1 MSGLGR
7 SNLIDASPSFSDSQE
22 DSDEG
27 QSWIEWW
34 THLKGNEFLCEV
46 SEEFLRDDSNLYGF
60 PSKVI
65 LLKFSLLAVDVSNMF
80 FGAIITLSSFG
91 FHAPPQI
98 PFYPYA
104 INIILDDDPDIN
116 DQELDGQQQV
126 HSGYGFAILLFPVVL
141 SLSVFSPLGLG
152 FGGERCRDFVRPR
165 SFSFYNYKQGS

>member
-1 MSGLGR
+1 MSFFAR
-7 SNLIDASPSFSDSQE
+7 FRRNFYETSSICMDFPHRFSPIATILIWEPSA
-22 DSDEG
+22 
-27 QSWIEWW
+27 
-34 THLKGNEFLCEV
+34 
-46 SEEFLRDDSNLYGF
+46 
-60 PSKVI
+60 
-65 LLKFSLLAVDVSNMF
+65 LLKAF
-80 FGAIITLSSFG
+80 FAFMSVCDIFYSCIHCPL
-91 FHAPPQI
+91 QI

-126 HSGYGFAILLFPVVL
+126 HSSSGFAILLFPVVL